1 MIHSHCKLFI
11 ASILL
16 QLFQKV
22 EEELAVETI
31 CYGSPKY
38 SKIRATWREVNTGT
52 KGDFAETFG
61 AIEGRLPGCKGV
73 RTPRFTGRKEGLS
86 LL

>member
-31 CYGSPKY
+31 YYGSPKY
-38 SKIRATWREVNTGT
+38 SKISATRDGVVHAGRE
-52 KGDFAETFG
+52 K
-61 AIEGRLPGCKGV
+61 
-73 RTPRFTGRKEGLS
+73 GLS